1 MNFLSENRAT
11 ESLNGDEV
19 HWAEHISVVM
29 ESWRLIVAV
38 AMTVLFVGVAYV
50 FLARPVYRADAMIQV
65 EDSANATKD
74 ALGDI
79 ASMFDNKQTAAAEIE
94 IIRSRLVTA
103 QTVQRLHL
111 DVSAQPRYFPI
122 VGGVIAR
129 HSDTTGPAPAKL
141 GMSQFAWGGESIS
154 VSQFDVPSDF
164 YGDKFILIA
173 GEGGAFTLRDPDGDA
188 ILRGV
193 TLKQQIRKFDRGEVR
208 IVVDKLVA
216 RPGTQF
222 LIQRFSTL
230 DTVAKLQDSL
240 LISEKTK
247 LSGVIGVSLDGYDAQ
262 AAADVINAIAT
273 AYVQQNIDRKSTE
286 AQSTL
291 TFLDQQLPE
300 LRKQLDD
307 AEERYNAFRN
317 KHGTVDLTM
326 ESKLLLEQVVDSK
339 AKLTELK
346 QQRLEMA
353 QRFTETHPAITG
365 IDAQIS
371 ALESQQSDFNARV
384 ANLPNTEQSALR
396 LLRDVRVD
404 TELYTNL
411 LDSAQQLRIVK
422 AGEVGNVRVVDFAV
436 VPESPVKPK
445 KILLIPVFGV
455 AGLIFGLVAAF
466 VRKSLYGG
474 VENAE
479 AIEESIG
486 IPVYAV
492 IPRSEAQL
500 KLARALERGRA
511 GQHVL
516 VVSAPEDVA
525 VEGVR
530 SLRTALKFNTVGA
543 RNNIVMVTGPRPE
556 VGKSFLS
563 VNLAAVLATAGERVL
578 LIDADMRRGD
588 IHTYLGISKLPGL
601 SELLSGHEAASLLNR
616 DVLPG
621 LDVIV
626 KGALPQNPAELLAN
640 GRLDLALKSL
650 ASQYD
655 VVIVDTPPVLAVTD
669 ATIVG
674 KCAATTLLAVRHGRH
689 PMHEIAASAKR
700 LRTGGVS
707 LKGILFTDV
716 PSRKIGY
723 GAYNSGYYA
732 YESKH

>member
-1 MNFLSENRAT
+1 MNFISENRAAQ
-11 ESLNGDEV
+11 SQGSDEV
-19 HWAEHISVVM
+19 NWAEHISVIL
-29 ESWRLIVAV
+29 ESWRLIAAV
-38 AMTVLFVGVAYV
+38 AMTIFILGVAYV
-50 FLARPVYRADAMIQV
+50 YLARPVYRADAMIQV

-111 DVSAQPRYFPI
+111 DVLAQPRYFPI
-122 VGGVIAR
+122 FGGVIAR

-164 YGDKFILIA
+164 YGDKFVLIA
-173 GEGGAFTLRDPDGDA
+173 EEGGAFILRDPDGE
-188 ILRGV
+188 ILLHGV
-193 TLKQQIRKFDRGEVR
+193 ALKQQAAKFANGEVR
-208 IVVDKLVA
+208 ITVEKLAA

-222 LIQRFSTL
+222 IVQRFSTL

-262 AAADVINAIAT
+262 AAADVINTIAT

-291 TFLDQQLPE
+291 KFLDQQLPD

-353 QRFTETHPAITG
+353 QRFTETHPAIAG
-365 IDAQIS
+365 INAQIS
-371 ALESQQSDFNARV
+371 ALESQQSEFDARV

-455 AGLIFGLVAAF
+455 VGLILGLAAAF
-466 VRKSLYGG
+466 IRKSLYGG

-479 AIEESIG
+479 EIEDSLG
-486 IPVYAV
+486 VPVYAV
-492 IPRSEAQL
+492 IPHSEAQL
-500 KLARALERGRA
+500 KLARAIERGRA

-516 VVSAPEDVA
+516 VTSTPEDVA

-543 RNNIVMVTGPRPE
+543 RNNIIMVTGPRPE

-588 IHTYLGISKLPGL
+588 VHTYFGISKLPGL
-601 SELLSGHEAASLLNR
+601 SELLSGHTVEELLNR

-626 KGALPQNPAELLAN
+626 KGTLPQNPAELLAN
-640 GRLDLALKSL
+640 GRLDLTLKL
-650 ASQYD
+650 FASQYD

-674 KCAATTLLAVRHGRH
+674 KCAATTLLVVRHGRH